1 MKRLIIEIGIV
12 ALFIATI
19 FFMGIRISDLQKDVD
34 AAVNNV
40 KAYSVLND
48 SLKTNNRLFQ
58 LRIADMELLN
68 DSLFSE
74 MIKKKNELR
83 IKDNKIR
90 ALQYQIEHYDRTE
103 IIYLPGDT
111 IFKSPDFKLDT
122 CISDEWGKTCLE
134 LEAPNK
140 VEVGH
145 SYINK
150 KHVIFSSKKEP
161 VKERKWFLPR
171 WFTRK
176 HTVVEAIVIDE
187 NPYVETRESRF
198 VDIID

>member
-83 IKDNKIR
+83 IKDNKIQ
-90 ALQYQIEHYDRTE
+90 ALQYQIEHYNKTE

-122 CISDEWGKTCLE
+122 CISDEWDKTCLE

-145 SYINK
+145 SYTNK
-150 KHVIFSSKKEP
+150 KHVYCLSL
-161 VKERKWFLPR
+161 LPLQ
-171 WFTRK
+171 
-176 HTVVEAIVIDE
+176 
-187 NPYVETRESRF
+187 
-198 VDIID
+198 